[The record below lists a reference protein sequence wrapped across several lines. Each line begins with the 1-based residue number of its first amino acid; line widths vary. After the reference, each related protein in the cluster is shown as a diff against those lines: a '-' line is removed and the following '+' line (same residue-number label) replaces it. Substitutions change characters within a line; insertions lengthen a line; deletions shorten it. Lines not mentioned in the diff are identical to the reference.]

1 MYCEWGPVA
10 ILAGGF
16 CFLLVLLFVEVQQ
29 TGALVLLVNVLLA
42 NATVSASQEQEK
54 PREQRRSS
62 GDGSHGSVVD
72 FFKVDERENANTNT
86 YQWWRKLIHFKL
98 ITTPLPD
105 CTVHGF
111 TGRTGNV

>member
-1 MYCEWGPVA
+1 MYLSTFTTTTLLQTMYCEWGPVA

-54 PREQRRSS
+54 PR
-62 GDGSHGSVVD
+62 G
-72 FFKVDERENANTNT
+72 
-86 YQWWRKLIHFKL
+86 
-98 ITTPLPD
+98 
-105 CTVHGF
+105 
-111 TGRTGNV
+111 